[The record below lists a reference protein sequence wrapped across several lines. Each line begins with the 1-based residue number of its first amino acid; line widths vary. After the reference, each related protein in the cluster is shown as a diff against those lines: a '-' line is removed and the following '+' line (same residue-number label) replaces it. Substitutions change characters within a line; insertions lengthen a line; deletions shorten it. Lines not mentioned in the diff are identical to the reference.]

1 MTMHST
7 KLYARRAAY
16 VLCAGAL
23 GLGLFACSPSTE
35 KPQTASGDS
44 AIEMKSSGGDVEGL
58 GTGFK
63 FEQIKPM
70 DYDASKVDLT
80 PNANL
85 VVDREGDG
93 VVYNGVRYTYDTMS
107 GATPLYVRTENPIM
121 IDQDVKTSKMLW
133 TVQPP
138 LGIVEGEYY
147 RVEKELTGG
156 YMTETELVING
167 GNIVHVELDERGP
180 DDYYEPKWAGETKRR
195 SGYGFF
201 QAHSRRTDETLV
213 VTPNAFNYLEWQLLK
228 YNSLNIPI
236 EGVRGVSNSARYGF
250 IPAIKG
256 ATDDPA
262 TNEVDETTTGL
273 LQLVENPSGKYYA
286 SIALPVEQGVTARL
300 QVIFEGDKI
309 VEAEYDEIFAD
320 FEDEIADSSLKK
332 YYRQSK
338 LDSVDY
344 EADVPEFRAF
354 ESALSSAMVSENSV
368 GVSLP
373 KYEDMKEYANFKML
387 AEKLQPTIDAYLAD
401 GVKHEVGNL
410 LKEPADMPET
420 TPIYYRTENLTAT
433 ALPYLDKI
441 KYDPESKTMTVTAS
455 VTNNASEAVEVKSEW
470 FFLYN
475 KIDGDKY
482 ENVGDPNVRTFTL
495 EAGEARDITFEF
507 SPVLETDLESVFK
520 YDGPNK
526 SYEELGKPS
535 DFAK

>member
-1 MTMHST
+1 MAGHAT

-23 GLGLFACSPSTE
+23 GLGLFACTPSGE
-35 KPQTASGDS
+35 KPQADSGDV
-44 AIEMKSSGGDVEGL
+44 AIEMKTSGEDVEGL

-63 FEQIKPM
+63 FEQIRQM
-70 DYDASKVDLT
+70 NYDASEVDLT

-93 VVYNGVRYTYDTMS
+93 VVYNGVKYTYDTMS
-107 GATPLYVRTENPIM
+107 GATPLYVRTENPTM
-121 IDQDVKTSKMLW
+121 IDQDVKTGKMLW

-180 DDYYEPKWAGETKRR
+180 ADYYEPKWAGETKRR

-201 QAHSRRTDETLV
+201 QAHSRRTDATLV

-236 EGVRGVSNSARYGF
+236 EGIRGASNSARYGF

-256 ATDDPA
+256 AVDDPA
-262 TNEVDETTTGL
+262 TSEVDETTTGL
-273 LQLVENPSGKYYA
+273 LQLVEKPSGKYYA
-286 SIALPVEQGVTARL
+286 AIALPVEQGVTGRL
-300 QVIFEGDKI
+300 QVIFEGDRI

-320 FEDEIADSSLKK
+320 FEDEIGDSSLKK

-344 EADVPEFRAF
+344 KTDVPEFRTF
-354 ESALSSAMVSENSV
+354 ESALEKAILSGNSIDV
-368 GVSLP
+368 TLSDF
-373 KYEDMKEYANFKML
+373 ESMKEYGNFRML
-387 AEKLQPTIDAYLAD
+387 AEKLQPTIDDYLSK
-401 GVKHEVGNL
+401 GIEHTVGDL
-410 LKEPADMPET
+410 LKEPSGMPKT
-420 TPIYYRTENLTAT
+420 TPIYYRTENLAAT
-433 ALPYLDKI
+433 ALPHLDSIEYNPETKI
-441 KYDPESKTMTVTAS
+441 MTVTAS
-455 VTNNASEAVEVKSEW
+455 ITNNGSEAVDVKSEW

-475 KIDGDKY
+475 KISGEKY
-482 ENVGDPNVRTFTL
+482 ENVGDPNARTFTL
-495 EAGEARDITFEF
+495 EAGEKRDVTFEF
-507 SPVLETDLESVFK
+507 SPVLESDLESVFK

-535 DFAK
+535 DFIK